1 MDALSWDGR
10 RPLALEIGTGYNAP
24 SGAVSF
30 AVDFALFRYLSLAA
44 GVGRGDGSAHFSGM
58 ARLRLPVG
66 GIAGDAMVHSLGV
79 GWSTGRH
86 TTSLPKTCEDH
97 SSGFFD
103 SDCPAP
109 PQKIWNPAHRLDAEY
124 SFETPLRVPWLVIR
138 VFAGLSKIIN
148 TDNHVCDYGYSPADQ
163 YQCKSGTAS
172 TGNLFPYVGVS
183 LAAVFGASRGD
194 NTDSSRDEDP
204 SQVD

>member
-1 MDALSWDGR
+1 
-10 RPLALEIGTGYNAP
+10 LALEIATGYNAP

-30 AVDFALFRYLSLAA
+30 AVDFAFFRYLSLAA
-44 GVGRGDGSAHFSGM
+44 GVGRGDGSAHFSTM

-66 GIAGDAMVHSLGV
+66 KIAADAIVHSLGV

-86 TTSLPKTCEDH
+86 TTSLPGDKCVDD
-97 SSGFFD
+97 SALFD
-103 SDCPAP
+103 SGCPKR
-109 PQKIWNPAHRLDAEY
+109 PQKVWNPAHRLDAEY
-124 SFETPLRVPWLVIR
+124 SIETPLRVDWLVIR
-138 VFAGLSKIIN
+138 AFAGLSKIIN
-148 TDNHVCDYGYSPADQ
+148 TDNYLCDYGYSPADQ

-183 LAAVFGASRGD
+183 IAAVFGASRGD
-194 NTDSSRDEDP
+194 STDSSRDEDP